1 MTQSLKD
8 TIQEINSRYAA
19 ALSQPGAPGLR
30 PDRITSIPETRTLSL
45 II

>member
-19 ALSQPGAPGLR
+19 ALSQPGRRVYAQ
-30 PDRITSIPETRTLSL
+30 TA
-45 II
+45 